1 LQQSFFMERWPKVK
15 TTIDIPEQL
24 YRRAKIRAVEL
35 GSSLKALVLT
45 ALEEELGKDPGKTE
59 PRPLYFARRKLLPE
73 YEALLQAGA
82 FREGADSAEI
92 VSQERDAG

>member
-1 LQQSFFMERWPKVK
+1 AILLHRCCGVK
-15 TTIDIPEQL
+15 TTIDIPEEL

-45 ALEEELGKDPGKTE
+45 ALEEELGKDQAGKSR
-59 PRPLYFARRKLLPE
+59 PRLPYFERRKLLPG

-82 FREGADSAEI
+82 FREGTDSAEI